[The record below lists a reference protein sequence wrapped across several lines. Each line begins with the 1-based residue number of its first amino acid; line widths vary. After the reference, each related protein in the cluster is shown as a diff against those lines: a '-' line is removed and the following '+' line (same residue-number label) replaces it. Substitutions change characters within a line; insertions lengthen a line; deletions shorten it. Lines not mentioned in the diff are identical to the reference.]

1 MEQSDVTTERPEENR
16 REATYD
22 PFKLAATRMTRLSMM
37 AGLAASSAILG
48 AACSGAITPKVLGSQ
63 PGETTAFGGMSALG
77 TKSGI
82 LSDVNIANFALNLEY
97 LEAEFYNVAVNGKT
111 IEQMGVPIGGT
122 YGGCTPG
129 PTKGGK
135 KVAIPA
141 GLQLGIAQQIAHD
154 ELEHVLFLRSL
165 LGKDAVA
172 KPAINL
178 DGLGIGFAN
187 STQFLVL
194 ARAFED
200 TGVSAYGGAAP
211 LISSKEVLSYAAR
224 ILATEAFHTGSIRT
238 LIADLNIPTNPPGP
252 LDGKDK
258 LPPPSGRQYFDV
270 DANALSQVR
279 NFAQIT
285 AIVKPFFPNGVNG
298 PIK

>member
-1 MEQSDVTTERPEENR
+1 MERQSNTTTAPEEGR

-22 PFKLAATRMTRLSMM
+22 PFKLAASRMTRLSMM
-37 AGLAASSAILG
+37 AGLAATSAVVG

-63 PGETTAFGGMSALG
+63 PSGSMGLGGMNALG
-77 TKSGI
+77 AHGAY
-82 LSDVNIANFALNLEY
+82 SDVDIVNFALNLEY
-97 LEAEFYNVAVNGKT
+97 LEAEFYNVAVNGQT
-111 IEQMGVPIGGT
+111 IEQMGVPVGGT

-135 KVAIPA
+135 QVSIPA
-141 GLQLGIAQQIAHD
+141 GTQLGVAKQIAHD
-154 ELEHVLFLRSL
+154 ELEHVLFLRSV

-187 STQFLVL
+187 SAQFLVL

-211 LISSKEVLSYAAR
+211 LISSKEVLAAAAR

-238 LIADLNIPTNPPGP
+238 LIASLNIPTNPPGP
-252 LDGKDK
+252 LDAKDK
-258 LPPPSGRQYFDV
+258 LPPPSGSHYFDV
-270 DANALSQVR
+270 DANGLSQVR
-279 NFAQIT
+279 TFAQVT
-285 AIVKPFFPNGVNG
+285 SIVKPFFPQGVNG
-298 PIK
+298 VIK